1 MKFDL
6 PLLNYDTRF
15 LLWQVKMRG
24 ILAQTHDYDEAL
36 DNFGKRKADWTA
48 EEIRKDQKALS
59 LIHLHLHNDI
69 LQECLKEKTSAELW
83 LKLESICMS
92 KDLTSKMQMKMK
104 LFTLKMKEEDSVI
117 THIAEFKKIV
127 ADLVSMEVKYDD
139 EDLGLLLLCS
149 LPNSYANF
157 RDTILLSRDE
167 LTLKEVYEALQS
179 REKMKVMVQNDVTS
193 SSKGEALHVRGKTE
207 NRS

>member
-1 MKFDL
+1 MTTSMKFDL

-15 LLWQVKMRG
+15 SLWQVKMRG

-36 DNFGKRKADWTA
+36 DSFGKRKAEWTP
-48 EEIRKDQKALS
+48 EEIRKDQKALA
-59 LIHLHLHNDI
+59 LIQLHLHNDI
-69 LQECLKEKTSAELW
+69 LQECLKEKT
-83 LKLESICMS
+83 
-92 KDLTSKMQMKMK
+92 
-104 LFTLKMKEEDSVI
+104 MKEEDSVMS
-117 THIAEFKKIV
+117 HIAEFKKIV

-167 LTLKEVYEALQS
+167 LTLKEVYEAL
-179 REKMKVMVQNDVTS
+179 
-193 SSKGEALHVRGKTE
+193 
-207 NRS
+207 

>member
-1 MKFDL
+1 MVSELWLLLGFMTTSMKFDL

-15 LLWQVKMRG
+15 SLWQVKMRG

-36 DNFGKRKADWTA
+36 DNFGKRRAEWTA
-48 EEIRKDQKALS
+48 EEIRKDQKALA
-59 LIHLHLHNDI
+59 LIQLHLHNDI
-69 LQECLKEKTSAELW
+69 LQECLTEKTSAELW

-139 EDLGLLLLCS
+139 EDLGLLLLCFAKFICKF
-149 LPNSYANF
+149 P
-157 RDTILLSRDE
+157 
-167 LTLKEVYEALQS
+167 
-179 REKMKVMVQNDVTS
+179 
-193 SSKGEALHVRGKTE
+193 
-207 NRS
+207 